1 MKKVKDIMTRRIISK
16 DVSMSIHDVAKLMEE
31 EGIGSVLVTE
41 KGKAAGIVTERDLIT
56 KCIAKGLDPKKTTI
70 EKIMSTP
77 VVSVD
82 EECFVT
88 DAAKLMVSKMI
99 RRLPII
105 DNGEL
110 KGMVT
115 ATDMIRE
122 VVSKGKRKEDS
133 LMYIVCD
140 YEKF

>member
-1 MKKVKDIMTRRIISK
+1 MKKVKEIMTRKIISK
-16 DVSMSIHDVAKLMEE
+16 DLAVSVYDVARLMEDK
-31 EGIGSVLVTE
+31 GIGSVLVTE
-41 KGKAAGIVTERDLIT
+41 KGKAAGIVTERDIII
-56 KCIAKGLDPKKTTI
+56 KCVAQGFDPKKTAI

-82 EECFVT
+82 EECLVT
-88 DAAKLMVSKMI
+88 DAARLMVSKMI

-115 ATDMIRE
+115 ATDMIRD

-133 LMYIVCD
+133 LIYIVCD